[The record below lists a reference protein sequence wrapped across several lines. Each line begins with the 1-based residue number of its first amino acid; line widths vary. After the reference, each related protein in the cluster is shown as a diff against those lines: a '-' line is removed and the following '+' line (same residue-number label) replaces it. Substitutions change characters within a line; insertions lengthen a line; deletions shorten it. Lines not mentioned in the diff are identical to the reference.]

1 MALTLLLLSTASLL
15 ERSLLAARSCSL
27 AFVPPS
33 AMASEPYYAGMRVV
47 AQVEEP
53 GLSGA
58 TIFES
63 KSTGEMIIACRGSAS
78 FKNFR
83 TNLDIGPVPL
93 TIGGAAA
100 PADARVHKGFQQASQ
115 QLWKQLEPYLP
126 AFDLEQPILLTGHS
140 LGGGTATLLGLH
152 LAAAGRQAELI
163 TIAGPRLGNGAFAS
177 HVRGTCLPAM
187 HLVHG
192 NDAVVKS
199 NAKLWDDLGFEHVG
213 TVVPCAQSQP
223 CLYLNDKERRL
234 AVSDAMD
241 PSQMSLKGVLVDHCQ
256 YLGVYIGVRLEH
268 PSVWLRSP
276 F

>member
-1 MALTLLLLSTASLL
+1 MSLTLLLLSTASLL

-58 TIFES
+58 TILES

-93 TIGGAAA
+93 TIGGVAA

-115 QLWKQLEPYLP
+115 QLWKQLEPHLP

-163 TIAGPRLGNGAFAS
+163 TIAGPRLGNGAFAR
-177 HVRGTCLPAM
+177 HMRGTCLPAM
-187 HLVHG
+187 HLVHS

-256 YLGVYIGVRLEH
+256 YLGVYIGVRLEY

>member
-1 MALTLLLLSTASLL
+1 MDA
-15 ERSLLAARSCSL
+15 
-27 AFVPPS
+27 
-33 AMASEPYYAGMRVV
+33 EPYSAGLRVV

-53 GLSGA
+53 GQSGA
-58 TIFES
+58 TILRSE
-63 KSTGEMIIACRGSAS
+63 STGEVIIACRGSAS

-93 TIGGAAA
+93 VIGGPDVA
-100 PADARVHKGFQQASQ
+100 PADARVHKGFQRASQ
-115 QLWKQLEPYLP
+115 QLWERLEPHLP
-126 AFDLEQPILLTGHS
+126 ASEQPILLTGHS

-152 LAAAGRQAELI
+152 LAAAGREAELI
-163 TIAGPRLGNGAFAS
+163 TVAGPRLGNGAFAR
-177 HVRGTCLPAM
+177 HVRATCLPAT

-192 NDAVVKS
+192 EDAVIKS

-223 CLYLNDKERRL
+223 CIYIDDEERCL
-234 AVSDAMD
+234 AVSEAID